1 MEIEMRITDE
11 HSEYSSQNSDTILV
25 DNTMKLLR
33 WAEELFAMMHEK
45 AMIMGMA
52 CDEKEFY
59 WKFKRNNP
67 GREDEYFTAFVRKAK
82 QDCRN
87 SLEERENKEKK

>member
-11 HSEYSSQNSDTILV
+11 HSECSPQSSNTILV
-25 DNTMKLLR
+25 DNTIKLLK
-33 WAEELFAMMHEK
+33 WAEELFAMMKEK

-52 CDEKEFY
+52 TDEKEFY

-67 GREDEYFTAFVRKAK
+67 GRESEYFTAFARKAK
-82 QDCRN
+82 EDCHW
-87 SLEERENKEKK
+87 SLLERGNREK